1 MMMATT
7 ADFDD
12 DEFRIF
18 GFRNQIEGIESM
30 NEMGWNGMPWPC
42 HHANHIFLIRE
53 GLQAFADYLSF

>member
-1 MMMATT
+1 MMMNFA
-7 ADFDD
+7 FL
-12 DEFRIF
+12 

-30 NEMGWNGMPWPC
+30 NKMGWNGMPWPC